1 MQQSASNPNHEPL
14 IQHLNGLSTVKTSIH
29 STWQR
34 ISQYVH
40 SVQHD
45 IRSHHLF
52 SIPASAPNRH
62 DEGLIIAVSKQLPYS
77 ASQWRKDTIN
87 HVIWVTLKSPSP
99 QLPPITIGVC
109 YIPPI
114 TSHHM
119 AFSSVTNRFDTL
131 TRHIR
136 AAVAAA
142 AAAAT
147 PAHIMVAGD
156 FNAKVGN
163 LPDAWVSTFN
173 EDIPARQSQ
182 DQGTNALG
190 PHLMQLC
197 EATVAMEVTSMVLCT
212 GRTPL
217 DIPAAP
223 SYPRGNS
230 RLDHALVSPSLFP
243 FIHSCGISFPT
254 QDSDHCPLVMNL
266 HLPFTPPST
275 PSTHSIHSGT
285 PVTRW
290 GWDSTKRPAYANS
303 LHSPACDQLLQHSI
317 HLSSKHQLNQA
328 DNAFTSA
335 RTSAS
340 RSAGFRQKK
349 PAPSNSTPT
358 QHQRPAYRD
367 QACRSLQCQWRR
379 AERRNP
385 GAPSTIVLLAQLQA
399 MLTAKKR
406 SFSNKQVF
414 TFASLYKTD
423 PRKFFNRHARLS
435 HHCLLS

>member
-1 MQQSASNPNHEPL
+1 MLPVRIL
-14 IQHLNGLSTVKTSIH
+14 IQNMIGLSTVKTSIH

-34 ISQYVH
+34 ISQYDIALISETQVVH

-52 SIPASAPNRH
+52 TIPASAPNRRG
-62 DEGLIIAVSKQLPYS
+62 EGLIIAVSKQLPYS
-77 ASQWRKDTIN
+77 ASQWRKDTVN
-87 HVIWVTLKSPSP
+87 HVIWVTLKSPSA
-99 QLPPITIGVC
+99 QLLPITIGVC

-114 TSHHM
+114 TSHQM
-119 AFSSVTNRFDTL
+119 ALSSVTDRFDTL

-173 EDIPARQSQ
+173 EDIPPRQSQ

-197 EATVAMEVTSMVLCT
+197 EDTSMVLCT
-212 GRTPL
+212 GRDPL
-217 DIPAAP
+217 DTPAAP

-243 FIHSCGISFPT
+243 FIHACGISSPT

-285 PVTRW
+285 
-290 GWDSTKRPAYANS
+290 
-303 LHSPACDQLLQHSI
+303 Q
-317 HLSSKHQLNQA
+317 
-328 DNAFTSA
+328 
-335 RTSAS
+335 S
-340 RSAGFRQKK
+340 R
-349 PAPSNSTPT
+349 
-358 QHQRPAYRD
+358 
-367 QACRSLQCQWRR
+367 L
-379 AERRNP
+379 
-385 GAPSTIVLLAQLQA
+385 
-399 MLTAKKR
+399 
-406 SFSNKQVF
+406 
-414 TFASLYKTD
+414 
-423 PRKFFNRHARLS
+423 
-435 HHCLLS
+435 